1 MIGFEQD
8 FIRAIRAIATKG
20 LVDKQGNVLAAS
32 ETQGYVVKIHDDPND
47 ELYGTVDVR
56 EYVEDTYDVKDDED
70 IELRGLHEGV
80 FLSAIQNF
88 ANGVYY
94 IPKLYSDVTIVMDSI
109 TKREY
114 VRTYNQV
121 DILNYEA
128 GVRVGI
134 GVVEREEYSLDDGD
148 EHEEKEETGN
158 KSWTEYS
165 KEKVETSVEGDDKS
179 KSTILQDREKVVT
192 TIEND
197 GGDKVEITAT
207 SGSVEMKVCDKITIS
222 LKDGKISIEAEDV
235 LVTSKKV
242 KITGGQMEMAGM
254 ASTDMQGPFC
264 AIPTCPFSGAPHTGK
279 LVSNT

>member
-80 FLSAIQNF
+80 FLSAIQNLK
-88 ANGVYY
+88 NGVYY

-165 KEKVETSVEGDDKS
+165 KEKVETTVEGDDKS

-222 LKDGKISIEAEDV
+222 LKDGKVSIEAEDV

>member
-88 ANGVYY
+88 KNGVYY

-128 GVRVGI
+128 GVKVGI

-222 LKDGKISIEAEDV
+222 LKDGKVSIEAEDV

>member
-80 FLSAIQNF
+80 FLSAIQNLK
-88 ANGVYY
+88 NGVYY

-128 GVRVGI
+128 GVKVGI

-165 KEKVETSVEGDDKS
+165 KDKVETTVEGDDKS

-207 SGSVEMKVCDKITIS
+207 SGSVEMKVCDKITIC
-222 LKDGKISIEAEDV
+222 LKDGKVSIEAEDV

>member
-80 FLSAIQNF
+80 LLSAIQNLK
-88 ANGVYY
+88 NGVYY

-222 LKDGKISIEAEDV
+222 LKDGKVSIEAEDV

>member
-88 ANGVYY
+88 KNGVYY

-222 LKDGKISIEAEDV
+222 LKDGKVSIEAEDV